1 MMPENKG
8 LSTFHKLQILSL
20 IVIFALFSPLQT
32 LANHGETPVDSSAA
46 SHTAAEA
53 HPETAEAH
61 EITHAEA
68 GHEASHEEAFNPGK
82 MILDHVKDA
91 HDWHIMDINGH
102 AVSIPLPVILY
113 DNGLHIFSSSRFEHG
128 HATVES
134 KGNYYVLHE
143 GHIYKT
149 EADGHL
155 NKDEKGKVS
164 NVAPLDLSVT
174 KNVFALFV
182 GSVIILLVF
191 LNVAK
196 AYKKRGIGA
205 PKGLQNLLEILIV
218 FLKDDVIKPSIGKH
232 YAKFLPL
239 LLSIFFFIFINNLM
253 GLIPI
258 FPFGAN
264 LTGNIAVTM
273 ILAIFVFIVVNFSGN
288 KHYWKHIFMPDV
300 PVALWVLLIP
310 IEILG
315 VILKP
320 FVLMLRLFANIT
332 AGHIIILGFF
342 SLIFIF
348 GQKSVAAGYG
358 ASVLSVAFT
367 LFMSVLELLVAFLQ
381 AYVFTLLAS
390 LYIGTSTEEH
400 HHAEEHH

>member
-8 LSTFHKLQILSL
+8 VSTIKKLQNFTL
-20 IVIFALFSPLQT
+20 IVIFALFSPINT
-32 LANHGETPVDSSAA
+32 FANEAISSSDSAHVGKTEHHAA
-46 SHTAAEA
+46 HAEA
-53 HPETAEAH
+53 HGHGEA
-61 EITHAEA
+61 
-68 GHEASHEEAFNPGK
+68 EAFNPGK

-91 HDWHIMDINGH
+91 HDWHILDYTSNG
-102 AVSIPLPVILY
+102 VSHPVSVPLPVILY
-113 DNGLHIFSSSRFEHG
+113 DNGLHVFMSSKFEHG
-128 HATVES
+128 HAVVES
-134 KGNYYVLHE
+134 KGNFYKLHE

-149 EADGHL
+149 EADGHIEA
-155 NKDEKGKVS
+155 DAKGVVS
-164 NVAPLDLSVT
+164 NAAPMDLSIT
-174 KNVFALFV
+174 KNVFALLF
-182 GSVIILLVF
+182 GAVIILLIF
-191 LNVAK
+191 LTVAK
-196 AYKKRGIGA
+196 GYKKRGVGA
-205 PKGLQNLLEILIV
+205 PKGIQSLLEILIV
-218 FLKDDVIKPSIGKH
+218 FMKDEVIKPSIGKH

-239 LLSIFFFIFINNLM
+239 LLTIFFFIFINNLM
-253 GLIPI
+253 GLIPL

-273 ILAIFVFIVVNFSGN
+273 ILALFVFVVVNFSGN

-300 PVALWVLLIP
+300 PVALWILLIP

-315 VILKP
+315 VVLKP

-348 GQKSVAAGYG
+348 GQKNLVAGYG
-358 ASVLSVAFT
+358 SAVFSVAFT

-390 LYIGTSTEEH
+390 LYIGSATEEH
-400 HHAEEHH
+400 HHAEDHH